1 MKYPWLRIEEL
12 IKVTGWSTRSIRR
25 KVAKKEMFQRDR
37 KKGHGKD
44 SSVREYST
52 NNLSPAQQVK
62 AEKMV
67 ESRNRPRKVS
77 PISKDSNS
85 TQLALFSSPSPSVS
99 PIRIPVKPAQNEQ
112 IEQVYKSIE
121 ELAEILDLP
130 ESQRFPHRMSDGTR
144 VKNWSEAE
152 AWCAK
157 QDGSNSKTI
166 QRRKNR
172 YKKEGKPGLLRAVR
186 RDKNSSHYFE
196 AHREAGLLAAYIFL
210 ECRQSCRAAFEAIV
224 RQADLIKVSP
234 EDLPSY
240 ETVRAFLKL
249 APPFLVTYA
258 REGRKAYQ
266 DKMSPFLQRQFTDV
280 YANDVWIGDVMI
292 FDVEAQNDVFA
303 NVEYGSPL
311 RIRLDAN
318 IDYRS
323 RLLVGF
329 SFCWEGSSR
338 SVAATMMRGIR
349 EYGPPVFWYTDN
361 GKPQKKAALGAVPGC
376 HVSQAPQNWRKA
388 EIESIEAT
396 GFLARAGIAIQHCLP
411 FHPQAKAIERFFGT
425 VHERFDRC
433 WPTYTS
439 GSPATRPDSTTALMV
454 RHRSLIKHG
463 RLAESDHPKVST
475 IIAAFVGW
483 AEEYNNTVHTGEGMD
498 GGTPL
503 QIFDAN
509 RNPQQRPAPDAATL
523 ALLMA
528 EHERRQ
534 VRECAVTLDKHRYV
548 PIDQDGYATL
558 HNLNQTEIV
567 IAYEPGVPENAA
579 ALDEDGNFLCALQA
593 EELVRFAPG
602 DPYTQNKVRESMRQR
617 RHLEKQT
624 REVLSNISLVA
635 RSNGAQS
642 PLEAMAKRLQ
652 LPAGETGADL
662 VTQRKPRTDPDGNII
677 ENMLLPGQAG
687 DNLAARISRPQ
698 TPAQLARTI
707 LERRKRWETETASE
721 DVDGGFQ
728 RKEATG

>member
-1 MKYPWLRIEEL
+1 MKRLWLSSEEL
-12 IKVTGWSTRSIRR
+12 TKVTGWSPRTVRR
-25 KVAKKEMFQRDR
+25 KVEKNEMFQRDR
-37 KKGHGKD
+37 KGHGKD

-67 ESRNRPRKVS
+67 AARNKTRKS
-77 PISKDSNS
+77 SAFDNESNS
-85 TQLALFSSPSPSVS
+85 TQLALFSTPSSNVS
-99 PIRIPVKPAQNEQ
+99 SIPIPVKPAQKEQ
-112 IEQVYKSIE
+112 IEKGFKSIE
-121 ELAEILDLP
+121 ALAEILDLP
-130 ESQRFPHRMSDGTR
+130 ESQRFPHRMPDGTR
-144 VKNWSEAE
+144 VRNWSEAD
-152 AWCAK
+152 AWSAK
-157 QDGSNSKTI
+157 QDGSSISTI

-172 YKKEGKPGLLRAVR
+172 FKKEGRRGLLRVVR
-186 RDKNSSHYFE
+186 RDKHSSHFFD
-196 AHREAGLLAAYIFL
+196 AHREAAYLAAYIFL
-210 ECRQSCRAAFEAIV
+210 ECRQSCRAAYEAIV
-224 RQADLIKVSP
+224 RNAAMIEVPS
-234 EDLPSY
+234 EELPSY
-240 ETVRAFLKL
+240 ETVRAWLRSI
-249 APPFLVTYA
+249 PPSLTVYA

-280 YANDVWIGDVMI
+280 YANDVWIGDVAILDM
-292 FDVEAQNDVFA
+292 EAQNDVFE
-303 NVEYGSPL
+303 NVEYGAPL

-323 RLLVGF
+323 RLVVGY

-349 EYGPPVFWYTDN
+349 KYGPPVYWYTDN

-411 FHPQAKAIERFFGT
+411 FHPQAKAIERWFRT
-425 VHERFDRC
+425 VHERFDKC

-439 GSPATRPDSTTALMV
+439 GNPFTRPDSTTALML
-454 RHRSLIKHG
+454 RHRSLVKHG

-483 AEEYNNTVHTGEGMD
+483 AEEYNNTPHSGTGND
-498 GGTPL
+498 GSTPREV
-503 QIFDAN
+503 FDAN

-534 VRECAVTLDKHRYV
+534 VRECAVTLNKRRYV
-548 PIDQDGYATL
+548 PIDPDGYATL
-558 HNLNQTEIV
+558 HNLNQTEIL
-567 IAYEPGVPENAA
+567 IAYEPGVPETAA

-593 EELVRFAPG
+593 EELVHFAPG
-602 DPYTQNKVRESMRQR
+602 DPYTQNIVRESMRQR
-617 RHLEKQT
+617 RHLEKKT
-624 REVLSNISLVA
+624 REVLSTISLIA

-662 VTQRKPRTDPDGNII
+662 VTQRKPRTDPDGYII
-677 ENMLLPGQAG
+677 ENMLIPGQG
-687 DNLAARISRPQ
+687 PDRLAARLSARPP
-698 TPAQLARTI
+698 TPAEVARIVLAHMKI
-707 LERRKRWETETASE
+707 RKTKEEADSE
-721 DVDGGFQ
+721 FQ
-728 RKEATG
+728 YKEATG